1 MARIPILQDPQQ
13 IRTGNQ
19 TVQTPNLP
27 AVTNAS
33 IGKAVGDVGN
43 VIFDISEKAKRAND
57 VTKLTEASLAM
68 NKAQMDFATWQQS
81 PDGQDEKQWLP
92 KWKELTANLETQF
105 NAEELTPDAR
115 LQLSERLS
123 SWGTRGTINV
133 QANAFKQA
141 GARMD
146 ATGELAKRE
155 AIRTGNL
162 EPVKQFQKNRAAA
175 GLSQG
180 PEFDAVEY
188 AQVEDAAKAN
198 KLQDLRSQEAELM
211 RLGNQGDM
219 NAWQELKANY
229 DQQRDLGGLVGKN
242 YERAQ
247 KQTER
252 GEIES
257 LVKARI
263 HGSDGLPVD
272 LTRAKKII
280 DGSDLTPQTKLELE
294 NEIVSARNRY
304 ANQDLISFANRMAK
318 GEAID
323 GEDFNSQYMGEAEL
337 AETRAKINEA
347 VPVTPDQEA
356 RFYLDTM
363 TAIDE
368 FDPEKAKERDPAEVV
383 KMAKAALGIRK
394 SPPHLRNLLA
404 ETMQAKLSGS
414 AAKTIVA
421 QGEAKARDMLLEI
434 VKGQEAE
441 YFQGDGADKKLNPA
455 KAGEWMKFQQKIF
468 NLQADIY
475 ERIKDVKD
483 TGTIDKIVQDALQ
496 ADYVKVKKQQR
507 YTPSGSGFS
516 KEVPATEFDG
526 AYRIPMPK
534 EGPFVP
540 MKNPFL
546 PSFDAF
552 QP

>member
-1 MARIPILQDPQQ
+1 MARIPILNSPAQ
-13 IRTGNQ
+13 INTGNQ
-19 TVQTPNLP
+19 TLQTPQLP

-33 IGKAVGDVGN
+33 IGKALGDVAN
-43 VIFDISEKAKRAND
+43 VAFDISEKAKRAND

-68 NKAQMDFATWQQS
+68 NKAQMDFATFQQEQ
-81 PDGQDEKQWLP
+81 PDESKWLP
-92 KWKELTANLETQF
+92 QWKKLTTDLETQF
-105 NAEELTPDAR
+105 NAAELTPDAR
-115 LQLSERLS
+115 LQLSEQLS
-123 SWGTRGTINV
+123 SWGTRGTIMV
-133 QANAFKQA
+133 QANAFKKA
-141 GARMD
+141 GQRMD

-162 EPVKQFQKNRAAA
+162 EPVRQFQKNRAVA
-175 GLSQG
+175 GLSRG

-188 AQVEDAAKAN
+188 AQVEDASKAKR
-198 KLQDLRSQEAELM
+198 LQDLRAEESELM

-219 NAWQELKANY
+219 NAWQDLKSNY
-229 DQQRDLGGLVGKN
+229 DQQRDLGGFVGKN

-247 KQTER
+247 KQAER
-252 GEIES
+252 GEVES

-272 LTRAKKII
+272 LTRAKKLI

-304 ANQDLISFANRMAK
+304 ANQDLISFVNRMAK

-323 GEDFNSQYMGEAEL
+323 GEDFNSQYMEEAEL

-347 VPVTPDQEA
+347 TPTTPEQQA
-356 RFYLDTM
+356 SFYLETM
-363 TAIDE
+363 KLIDE
-368 FDPEKAKERDPAEVV
+368 FDPVQAKENDYSEMV
-383 KMAKAALGIRK
+383 KVSKAALAIRK
-394 SPPHLRNLLA
+394 APPHLRDMLSDA
-404 ETMQAKLSGS
+404 MQSKLSGT
-414 AAKTIVA
+414 AAKTIVS

-441 YFQGDGADKKLNPA
+441 YFQGEGADKKLNPA

-483 TGTIDKIVQDALQ
+483 TKTIDKIVQDALH

-507 YTPSGSGFS
+507 YTPSGSGFE
-516 KEVPATEFDG
+516 KETSQFDG
-526 AYRIPMPK
+526 PYRIPLPQAL
-534 EGPFVP
+534 PAAP
-540 MKNPFL
+540 AKNPFL
-546 PSFDAF
+546 PSFNAF
-552 QP
+552 QQ